1 MRLKKSHFCNS
12 WQSCS
17 FVSQLNRIVLR
28 KLLLSHTNEVSKSI
42 IFLQGTF
49 HTHIH
54 TLFKFLLYSCQY
66 RSTYFKPV
74 QQPLSSA
81 LEHGGCI
88 DNLRCRAAR
97 RREYFSPC
105 FFDYFFFFLHVYL
118 IFKRWLLEQRNG
130 IRATPSIASSVD
142 SECWCDCCPDRS
154 CNSSPA
160 LPRNVLS
167 RDRGRALLS
176 SVSLG
181 PNSAVLLVIWEFSP
195 SWEGT
200 TLFY

>member
-17 FVSQLNRIVLR
+17 FVSQPNRIVLR

-105 FFDYFFFFLHVYL
+105 FFDYFFFFFTCLSDLQALVA
-118 IFKRWLLEQRNG
+118 
-130 IRATPSIASSVD
+130 RAEEWHSGNTQYCVF
-142 SECWCDCCPDRS
+142 
-154 CNSSPA
+154 
-160 LPRNVLS
+160 S
-167 RDRGRALLS
+167 R
-176 SVSLG
+176 
-181 PNSAVLLVIWEFSP
+181 
-195 SWEGT
+195 
-200 TLFY
+200 